1 MGQQAQIIQKKNTQR
16 EYQSM
21 HHIPDRLLSPARLQT
36 TALQRIGIKLYC
48 YAGGLLIAPMTRLFL
63 FFELHEKIAK
73 NDYEKLKTS
82 KTLNQCAPDC
92 APLVFP
98 LSQRLF
104 TMYIATQQTFWL
116 ICGSMTEYLLTL
128 RNKQTTY
135 VLIFCTAELDAPL

>member
-1 MGQQAQIIQKKNTQR
+1 
-16 EYQSM
+16 M

-82 KTLNQCAPDC
+82 KTLNQRAPDC
-92 APLVFP
+92 APLVF
-98 LSQRLF
+98 SAVS
-104 TMYIATQQTFWL
+104 TTIY
-116 ICGSMTEYLLTL
+116 YVH
-128 RNKQTTY
+128 RNSIDFLAHMWVDDRISVNLEK
-135 VLIFCTAELDAPL
+135 